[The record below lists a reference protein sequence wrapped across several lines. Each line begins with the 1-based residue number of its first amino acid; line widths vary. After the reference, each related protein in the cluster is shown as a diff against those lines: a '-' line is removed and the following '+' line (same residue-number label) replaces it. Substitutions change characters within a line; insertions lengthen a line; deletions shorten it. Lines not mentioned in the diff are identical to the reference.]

1 MACLERGMK
10 RQYSQLH
17 DDVNEQIT
25 EADTERVRSETTLQ
39 RHVDEH
45 IQRLE
50 TQQRASDARVQSEA
64 RLRNQLTAERSRLNT
79 ERQQAETRIDERLNE
94 LETSFE
100 RMTSRERERF
110 RQWRDAHEEVL
121 YDERRKY
128 PPRVHNDQY
137 QRDMAGLLEHEVGG
151 PQAPVMQRH
160 KASDSG
166 GLGFSDSFG
175 GENEGICDKKALAD
189 NKGVPDNT
197 KHATVEDAEGDSNPE
212 SHGAASRLAGT
223 STATTTTT
231 TMANLVHT
239 PILRSPLLNS
249 TRRLLSETH
258 CYSVTTSLRSNS
270 FSNMENR

>member
-1 MACLERGMK
+1 M
-10 RQYSQLH
+10 
-17 DDVNEQIT
+17 
-25 EADTERVRSETTLQ
+25 
-39 RHVDEH
+39 
-45 IQRLE
+45 
-50 TQQRASDARVQSEA
+50 
-64 RLRNQLTAERSRLNT
+64 RNQLTAERSRLNT

-175 GENEGICDKKALAD
+175 GEVASEGRGYQVSVQYSRRMLDGLA
-189 NKGVPDNT
+189 
-197 KHATVEDAEGDSNPE
+197 ERGDMRQE
-212 SHGAASRLAGT
+212 GT
-223 STATTTTT
+223 SRQQ
-231 TMANLVHT
+231 
-239 PILRSPLLNS
+239 RSARQYQ
-249 TRRLLSETH
+249 TCH
-258 CYSVTTSLRSNS
+258 G
-270 FSNMENR
+270 